1 MNAKLKCKRS
11 EMLKKIKEYLT
22 TSNESDFR
30 LSIAVGLG
38 VFTGVI
44 PIWGFQTILSIILS
58 FIFRLNKII
67 MITVSNFSQPPITPF
82 IVLGSFLLGGIIMNT
97 EQAMFINTSKLEY
110 ELIENHLLQYV
121 LGSIVLAILL
131 AFLSGITTYYFLH
144 LFRRNKNEA
153 S

>member
-97 EQAMFINTSKLEY
+97 EQAMFINTSKSEY

>member
-1 MNAKLKCKRS
+1 MNAKLKYKRS
-11 EMLKKIKEYLT
+11 ELLKKIKEYLT

-44 PIWGFQTILSIILS
+44 PIWGFQTILTIILS

-97 EQAMFINTSKLEY
+97 EPGMFINTSKSEY
-110 ELIENHLLQYV
+110 ELIKNHLLQYV

-131 AFLSGITTYYFLH
+131 AFLSGIATYYFLH
-144 LFRRNKNEA
+144 LFRRSKHEA
-153 S
+153 N

>member
-67 MITVSNFSQPPITPF
+67 IITVSNFSQPPITPF

-97 EQAMFINTSKLEY
+97 EQAMFINTSKSEY

>member
-110 ELIENHLLQYV
+110 ELIENYLLQYV